1 MNETKQ
7 INIYIFFNAR
17 SEFMPQNIVMY
28 SPKKDIQ
35 VCVCVCVCVFLLQ
48 LNKKKK

>member
-7 INIYIFFNAR
+7 IYIFFLNAR

-48 LNKKKK
+48 LN